1 MKFIYTF
8 FHLEEKDD
16 RFYKCYRL
24 FINININE
32 IDAFINNI
40 ESISHIRKEFYKKII
55 EKRYTI
61 IKKTYESI

>member
-40 ESISHIRKEFYKKII
+40 ESISDISYKK
-55 EKRYTI
+55 RVL
-61 IKKTYESI
+61 